1 MKQAEDF
8 SRELLLSRHSATRG
22 PRGHLFAIH
31 SQAVVQVQSQFR
43 ESAIRSSLQLTVNAT
58 IDRHHS
64 ASVIFSVVL
73 ARSSMGGKVETHD
86 HDVQRTCCAAQATI
100 LLGMSQGGV
109 VTDCKAEQRERRL
122 LSGICP
128 RSISTR
134 CLPKTAM
141 VQSRLSSSCV
151 VFMFFFVT
159 CTCSRVFLSARWC
172 FPL

>member
-122 LSGICP
+122 LSEICP

-134 CLPKTAM
+134 CLPKTAL
-141 VQSRLSSSCV
+141 VLSAV
-151 VFMFFFVT
+151 LFLHGFHFFKT